1 MRADAIRGKNE
12 YEIYADRGMYE
23 SELRRIWDCQRKYHR
38 NLTDE
43 MLNEIS
49 GALFFQRP
57 LKIPE
62 RGFCRFEPGERRAY
76 KAYPVSQNSEFYRKS
91 TPLKYSISP
100 EAAKA

>member
-1 MRADAIRGKNE
+1 MGTRMRADAIRGKNE

-62 RGFCRFEPGERRAY
+62 RGFAVLSPAKGALIRRIRSP
-76 KAYPVSQNSEFYRKS
+76 KIQNFTGSQR
-91 TPLKYSISP
+91 P
-100 EAAKA
+100 